1 MDVLICQ
8 PLFDGSV
15 KDKDLF
21 GTSEQREKKCADA
34 LSHWFIIFFIVLIM
48 FM

>member
-8 PLFDGSV
+8 SLFDGSI

-21 GTSEQREKKCADA
+21 GISEQKEKNVLMLLVIGS
-34 LSHWFIIFFIVLIM
+34 LSSLLC
-48 FM
+48 

>member
-8 PLFDGSV
+8 SLFDGSV

-21 GTSEQREKKCADA
+21 GTSEEKN
-34 LSHWFIIFFIVLIM
+34 VLMLLVIGS
-48 FM
+48 FSSLLC

>member
-8 PLFDGSV
+8 PLADGSV

-21 GTSEQREKKCADA
+21 GTSEEKN
-34 LSHWFIIFFIVLIM
+34 VLMLLVIGS
-48 FM
+48 FSSLLC